1 MTNQQAMGPVMI
13 DLIGPSILEEEK
25 EKICHPNTG
34 GIILFQRNFKNANQ
48 VTQLCRDIRSIRKS
62 NLLIAVDQEGG
73 RVQRFQDGFT
83 RLPAANTYQSFG
95 REAESLAT
103 TAGWLMATELLKCH
117 VDFSFAPVLDID
129 AGVSEIIGNRSF
141 SQDPIRAS
149 QLATAFRNGMRR
161 AGMAA
166 VGKHFPGHGAIAAD
180 SHIELPVDKRNL
192 ASLKS
197 HDLLPFKALI
207 ADQIEGIMPAHIIY
221 PEIDN
226 QPAGFSS
233 FWLKTILR
241 NQLNFNGVIFSD
253 DLSMAGAAFSGS
265 YPERAQKALDAGCD
279 MVLVCNNMNAASLV
293 LDSLPL
299 TNNTLR
305 QQRLKKMCAKRV
317 PLDTPLNQSEHWAF
331 AHKQI
336 LSLQK
341 TSL

>member
-48 VTQLCRDIRSIRKS
+48 VTQLCRDIRNIRKS

-117 VDFSFAPVLDID
+117 IDFSFAPVLDVD

-253 DLSMAGAAFSGS
+253 DLSMAGAAFS
-265 YPERAQKALDAGCD
+265 
-279 MVLVCNNMNAASLV
+279 
-293 LDSLPL
+293 
-299 TNNTLR
+299 
-305 QQRLKKMCAKRV
+305 
-317 PLDTPLNQSEHWAF
+317 
-331 AHKQI
+331 
-336 LSLQK
+336 
-341 TSL
+341 